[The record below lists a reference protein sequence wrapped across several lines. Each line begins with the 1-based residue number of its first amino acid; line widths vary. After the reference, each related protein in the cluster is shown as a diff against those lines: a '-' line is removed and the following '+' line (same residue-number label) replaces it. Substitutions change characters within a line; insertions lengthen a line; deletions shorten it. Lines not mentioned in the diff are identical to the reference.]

1 MFSFDWLH
9 GFCIIMVIFLGQN
22 KLRRDT
28 TIYTDSLSDGIIDR
42 FMIFNE
48 TVDSIELKNIF
59 YLLYDSIR
67 FNI

>member
-1 MFSFDWLH
+1 M
-9 GFCIIMVIFLGQN
+9 GQN

-42 FMIFNE
+42 FIIFNE

-59 YLLYDSIR
+59 YLL
-67 FNI
+67 